1 VQTWLR
7 VLLVVGVTLTGGLFV
22 LIVLVLAGVV
32 GAWALAFVSIGIW
45 GPMSLVAWV
54 LVTQRIRFTRR
65 LRETGLMARG
75 TVTDVRPTS
84 SYISHRQVLRIGL
97 SVALPGQPAYP
108 TSLRHAPPREFA
120 GLVRPGAA
128 LPVLVDPTNP
138 VVVLVEWLAL
148 EDTRG

>member
-1 VQTWLR
+1 
-7 VLLVVGVTLTGGLFV
+7 
-22 LIVLVLAGVV
+22 
-32 GAWALAFVSIGIW
+32 
-45 GPMSLVAWV
+45 
-54 LVTQRIRFTRR
+54 
-65 LRETGLMARG
+65 MARG